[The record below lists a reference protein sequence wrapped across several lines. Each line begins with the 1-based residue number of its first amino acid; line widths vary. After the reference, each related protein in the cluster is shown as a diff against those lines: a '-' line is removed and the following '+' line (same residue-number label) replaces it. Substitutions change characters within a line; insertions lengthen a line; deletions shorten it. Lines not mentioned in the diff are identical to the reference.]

1 MKYFGISFLDKFH
14 CSKGVCPKTC
24 CKGWQILVDAK
35 TMEKI
40 EQEPA
45 DRRKTLLRNIKG
57 QKTDSPQIRKRLGSC
72 PYHTG
77 EGLCGL
83 QQEGRTDLMP
93 RVCREYPR
101 RTISY
106 EAFAE
111 IALELACPEVARL
124 FLEEKEPLSMLPWQK
139 EEREILWKIGN
150 EDLPFL
156 EFLQELRQ
164 TMVDEAQTQE
174 RFDVALLYRQYRCFD
189 AMHEH
194 LMRDKRAEANAVLD
208 AYRNRCQESR
218 RVGEQEDLDAGAPR
232 QMLFFPMDLVDKV
245 IAHQLDLPNLAVN
258 NAYLKKCIWLY
269 YRLCNDKRAE
279 EAGAFFEKIWQE
291 MEEEM
296 PGTYDKYRKYYI
308 YYLYEMLLCVYE
320 DYHLLKTILLGNMYL
335 ELYMVMDAIAWL
347 DCKKHKVTYDL
358 DLQVRTLSSLERRMR
373 HNTGVTDGILS
384 RVRKDFL

>member
-14 CSKGVCPKTC
+14 CSKGACPKTC
-24 CKGWQILVDAK
+24 CKGWQIFVDAE
-35 TMEKI
+35 TMKKI
-40 EQEPA
+40 GQEPA
-45 DRRKTLLRNIKG
+45 DRRKVLQRNIKG
-57 QKTDSPQIRKRLGSC
+57 QKTGAPQIRKRLGTC

-77 EGLCGL
+77 ERLCGL

-106 EAFAE
+106 GAFAE
-111 IALELACPEVARL
+111 IALELACPEAACL
-124 FLEEKEPLSMLPWQK
+124 FLEEKEPLTMLPWQK

-150 EDLPFL
+150 EDLSFL
-156 EFLQELRQ
+156 EFLQDLRQ
-164 TMVDEAQTQE
+164 IMVEEAQAQE
-174 RFDVALLYRQYRCFD
+174 RFDVWLLYRQYQCFD
-189 AMHEH
+189 AIHEH

-208 AYRNRCQESR
+208 AYRSQEQER
-218 RVGEQEDLDAGAPR
+218 KRAGEQENLDAAAPR
-232 QMLFFPMDLVDKV
+232 RMLFFSMDLVDKV
-245 IAHQLDLPNLAVN
+245 IAHQLDLPNLAVSN
-258 NAYLKKCIWLY
+258 RELKRNIHLY
-269 YRLCNDKRAE
+269 YRLCNGKTAG
-279 EAGAFFEKIWQE
+279 EAGGSLEKVWQE

-308 YYLYEMLLCVYE
+308 YYLYEMLLCAYE

-358 DLQVRTLSSLERRMR
+358 DLQARTLSSLERRMR

>member
-24 CKGWQILVDAK
+24 CKSWQILVDAK
-35 TMEKI
+35 TMEQI
-40 EQEPA
+40 DQEPA
-45 DRRKTLLRNIKG
+45 DRRKALLRNIKG
-57 QKTDSPQIRKRLGSC
+57 QKAGSPQIRKRLGTC
-72 PYHTG
+72 PYHTK

-83 QQEGRTDLMP
+83 QKEGRTDLMP

-106 EAFAE
+106 GAFAE
-111 IALELACPEVARL
+111 IALELACPEAARL
-124 FLEEKEPLSMLPWQK
+124 FLEEKEVLAMLPWKK

-150 EDLPFL
+150 EDPPFL
-156 EFLQELRQ
+156 EFLQNLRQ

-174 RFDVALLYRQYRCFD
+174 RFDAALLYRQYRCFD
-189 AMHEH
+189 SMHEY

-208 AYRNRCQESR
+208 VYRNQWQESK
-218 RVGEQEDLDAGAPR
+218 RVGERANLDADVPR
-232 QMLFFPMDLVDKV
+232 RMLFFPMDLVDKV
-245 IAHQLDLPNLAVN
+245 IAHQLDLPNLAVSN
-258 NAYLKKCIWLY
+258 RELKRDILLY
-269 YRLCNDKRAE
+269 YRLCNGKTAG
-279 EAGAFFEKIWQE
+279 EAGEFLEKIWQK

-308 YYLYEMLLCVYE
+308 YYLYEMLLCAYE

-335 ELYMVMDAIAWL
+335 ELYMVMDAIAWM
-347 DCKKHKVTYDL
+347 DCKKHKVTYNL
-358 DLQVRTLSSLERRMR
+358 ELQARTLSSLERRMR
-373 HNTGVTDGILS
+373 HNTGVTDGILN

>member
-14 CSKGVCPKTC
+14 CSRGTCPKTC

-45 DRRKTLLRNIKG
+45 DHRKVLQRNIKG
-57 QKTDSPQIRKRLGSC
+57 KTTGAPQIRKRLGTC

-83 QQEGRTDLMP
+83 QQKGRTDLMP

-106 EAFAE
+106 GTFAE
-111 IALELACPEVARL
+111 ISLELACPEAARL
-124 FLEEKEPLSMLPWQK
+124 FLEEKEPLTMLPWQK
-139 EEREILWKIGN
+139 EEKEILWKIGN

-156 EFLQELRQ
+156 EFLQDLRQ

-194 LMRDKRAEANAVLD
+194 LMRDKRSEASVVLD
-208 AYRNRCQESR
+208 AYVSGWQER
-218 RVGEQEDLDAGAPR
+218 KQAGGQENLDADEAR
-232 QMLFFPMDLVDKV
+232 RMLFFSMDLVDKV
-245 IAHQLDLPNLAVN
+245 IAHQLDMPNLAVSN
-258 NAYLKKCIWLY
+258 RELKRNIRLY
-269 YRLCNDKRAE
+269 YRLCNGKTVG
-279 EAGAFFEKIWQE
+279 EAGDFLEKVWQE

-296 PGTYDKYRKYYI
+296 PGNYDKYRRYYI
-308 YYLYEMLLCVYE
+308 YYLYEMLLCAYE

-358 DLQVRTLSSLERRMR
+358 DLQAGTLSSLERRMR
-373 HNTGVTDGILS
+373 HNTGVTEGILS

>member
-24 CKGWQILVDAK
+24 CKSWQILVDAK
-35 TMEKI
+35 TMEQI
-40 EQEPA
+40 DQEPA
-45 DRRKTLLRNIKG
+45 DRRKALLRNIKG
-57 QKTDSPQIRKRLGSC
+57 QKAGSPQIRKRLGTC
-72 PYHTG
+72 PYHTK

-83 QQEGRTDLMP
+83 QKEGRTDLMP

-106 EAFAE
+106 GAFAE
-111 IALELACPEVARL
+111 IALELACPEAARL
-124 FLEEKEPLSMLPWQK
+124 FLEEKEVLAMLPWKK

-150 EDLPFL
+150 EDPPFL
-156 EFLQELRQ
+156 EFLQNLRQ

-174 RFDVALLYRQYRCFD
+174 RFDAALLYRQYRCFD
-189 AMHEH
+189 SMHEY

-208 AYRNRCQESR
+208 VYRPQWQESK
-218 RVGEQEDLDAGAPR
+218 RVGERAHLDADVPR
-232 QMLFFPMDLVDKV
+232 RMLFFPMDLVDKV
-245 IAHQLDLPNLAVN
+245 IAHQLDLPNLAVSN
-258 NAYLKKCIWLY
+258 RELKRDILLY
-269 YRLCNDKRAE
+269 YRLCNGKTAG
-279 EAGAFFEKIWQE
+279 EAGEFLEKIWQK

-308 YYLYEMLLCVYE
+308 YYFYEMLLCAYE

-347 DCKKHKVTYDL
+347 DCKKRKVTYNL
-358 DLQVRTLSSLERRMR
+358 ELQARTLSSLERRMR

>member
-1 MKYFGISFLDKFH
+1 
-14 CSKGVCPKTC
+14 
-24 CKGWQILVDAK
+24 
-35 TMEKI
+35 MEKI

-258 NAYLKKCIWLY
+258 NAYLKKCIRLY
-269 YRLCNDKRAE
+269 YRLCNGKTAE
-279 EAGAFFEKIWQE
+279 EAGAFLKRSGRKWKRKCRELMTNTASISYTISMKCSYVSMRIIICSRPFSWAICIWNFIWSW
-291 MEEEM
+291 MRS
-296 PGTYDKYRKYYI
+296 PGWI
-308 YYLYEMLLCVYE
+308 
-320 DYHLLKTILLGNMYL
+320 
-335 ELYMVMDAIAWL
+335 
-347 DCKKHKVTYDL
+347 
-358 DLQVRTLSSLERRMR
+358 VRS
-373 HNTGVTDGILS
+373 I
-384 RVRKDFL
+384 K